1 MVRTHVSAVF
11 GACVLASGVLL
22 AGSGGIAAAAPDST
36 GSSSTA
42 TSGDSTSSS
51 STDSGTATTAS
62 TANTSTVAPGPRR
75 RGPIASILKTL
86 HDLSTVRGPGQK
98 RSPQPAAGPTSAAP
112 GVVTASGTSAVRQ
125 GDPSASTTSTAAA
138 AASTAASDSSSPSSS
153 STAKLTTPAADS
165 STPAAA
171 DSAPAAATVAA
182 DTVAPDETSSTPA
195 SAATT
200 PAEAAVTVAATTTKP
215 DEGSSPTSATAAKQG
230 EGSSTPTEGASSSNT
245 ATTFAAAT
253 DPANDPATQSSTTTS
268 AATTASTTRNATA
281 TFDPMAT
288 PLTDAVQSFVNA
300 VAQLPSVLQPIAPG
314 LVEPLMQLMAQIPKL
329 LAPVLNLMA
338 DVEVIVRSVVHAL
351 VPNWG
356 VSGAIPEMSMQ
367 AKGLMATWTTAIAT
381 VAPAVMPAAGELPR
395 TFITPLSGPA
405 AALTPQ
411 LLSAPFGIAVAPP
424 QATAPA
430 STASPLANL
439 PGQIAQALRE
449 ALRTVSLAEL
459 ALAALPGLAGLLVF
473 FATGVRIGHRQ
484 AKFGFAME
492 MTGIMRFA
500 PAGPLGV
507 VRTGSFIAVSPKKAA
522 AVAVE
527 AQPKARRGRR
537 HLELVA

>member
-36 GSSSTA
+36 GSSSTGA
-42 TSGDSTSSS
+42 SGDSTSSTSSSSSS

-62 TANTSTVAPGPRR
+62 TANTGTVAPGPRR

-112 GVVTASGTSAVRQ
+112 GVVTASGTSTVRQ
-125 GDPSASTTSTAAA
+125 GDPSPSTTSTAA
-138 AASTAASDSSSPSSS
+138 SDSSSSPSSS

-200 PAEAAVTVAATTTKP
+200 RAEAAVTVAATTTKP

-430 STASPLANL
+430 STPSPLANL